1 MKLTLY
7 ILLLITLTNCHKK
20 GCIDKTAV
28 NFSTEHTKDDGSC
41 IYKQSVKTVK
51 EKIPFEGV
59 WSRQFEAGIGSG
71 FWHTV
76 SFSVY
81 QDSIRYTLNGPVGN
95 ANYIMLRDTFVL
107 ENNRYIGH
115 TPTNI
120 YYLIFTKEI
129 TIDSIKIY
137 KEIIPSFEKGMSIV
151 VPHDT
156 TTANHG
162 WSYYSK

>member
-41 IYKQSVKTVK
+41 IYKQFAKTVK
-51 EKIPFEGV
+51 EKIP
-59 WSRQFEAGIGSG
+59 FEAGIGSG

-81 QDSIRYTLNGPVGN
+81 QDSIRYTLNGPVGT
-95 ANYIMLRDTFVL
+95 ANYIIFRDTFTL

-115 TPTNI
+115 
-120 YYLIFTKEI
+120 I
-129 TIDSIKIY
+129 T
-137 KEIIPSFEKGMSIV
+137 
-151 VPHDT
+151 
-156 TTANHG
+156 
-162 WSYYSK
+162 